1 MQFWLFP
8 SESPIPEDARP
19 VPNFGDDYLITPDGE
34 VWSNKWAGPR
44 RMKTFEGDGGPR
56 VCLWRYGR
64 RYCPDVDTLLR
75 RVFERKKESPEK
87 LISDNK
93 LIEGLI
99 KDHGLSHAEAKEIVY
114 GVQAL

>member
-19 VPNFGDDYLITPDGE
+19 VPNFGGDYLVTPDGE

-44 RMKTFEGDGGPR
+44 KMRTFPGDSGPR

-64 RYCPDVDTLLR
+64 RYCPDVATLLR
-75 RVFERKKESPEK
+75 RTFGIEPEPTGDAQLIRDVLEEYGNDPAVLAWAES
-87 LISDNK
+87 L
-93 LIEGLI
+93 
-99 KDHGLSHAEAKEIVY
+99 
-114 GVQAL
+114 